1 VDLISTH
8 VNADFDALA
17 SMVAATKL
25 YPRARLL
32 FPGSQERNVREFLRE
47 TRFPL
52 HPERL
57 KGFPLHQV
65 SRLILVDVKRITR
78 IGPLCDIVGR
88 EGLEVH
94 IYDHH
99 PAHPKDIAGS
109 LEVLREVG
117 ATTTILLD
125 LLREQETPFT
135 PQEATLFALGIYE
148 ETGLLTFTNTTE
160 ADLHAA
166 AYCLSRGANLSLV
179 SDFIRRELSA
189 EQVALLNDLIRSA
202 ETYTING
209 IRVVISTASLEKY
222 VGDLAMLTHK
232 LRDMENINVLFTLV
246 RMDNRVHLVARS
258 RLEAVDV
265 GQVADAFGG
274 GGHATAASAAV
285 KDLTLIQVKERL
297 LQLLKER
304 IRPLKQARD
313 IMTAP
318 IKAIPE
324 RFTLRGAAA
333 IMNRFSLAHLP
344 VVRRGEMVGL
354 ITREVVDKGMFHG
367 LADAPVRDYMSGE
380 FPSVAPEAPLS
391 QVQRLM
397 VERNLGFL
405 PVLEGQRLR
414 GAVTRADL
422 LRHTYEDLLKRPTF
436 PTLSDRDLGEA
447 TARHVASLLANRLP
461 PRIQQLLRL
470 AGTVAKELGAK
481 AYAVGG
487 FVRDLLL
494 RHENLDVD
502 LVVEGDGIAFAEALG
517 RRLDAKVTSHRKFG
531 TAVLALPDGFKLDVA
546 TARTEYYEYPAAL
559 PTVEHSSIK
568 MDLYRRD
575 FTINTLAVCLH
586 PDRYGE
592 LLDFF
597 GGQQDLRAKALRV
610 IHNLS
615 FIEDPT
621 RILRAARFEVR
632 FGFRLSRHAEQLIA
646 NAVQMGLLE
655 KLSGARVYTELQLAL
670 QEARPFAILERL
682 QELGVLQA
690 IHPRLALG
698 TGTAQ
703 RFQRAGEV
711 LTWYGLLYQEEQPVP
726 WLVYLLTLLGER
738 RTAEA
743 RAILRRITPPPR
755 VAAALSRDLGRL
767 SALSR
772 QFLQARGFS
781 PSRVY
786 RWLAE
791 DSLEGVLALMARME
805 RAELRKAIGDFLA
818 TTRHTRPM
826 LRGDDLRAL
835 GLRPGPIYRDVLN
848 SLLYARLDGHV
859 QSRDDELRFVRRR
872 FARVLPAVEPDAG
885 IRSVRRGEPG
895 KHGEAPVRV
904 RQGETGGPA
913 PPDRGNSAGDPIDKP
928 GGIR

>member
-1 VDLISTH
+1 MEVISTH
-8 VNADFDALA
+8 IQADFDALA

-25 YPRARLL
+25 YPKARLL
-32 FPGSQERNVREFLRE
+32 FSGSQERNVREFLRE

-52 HPERL
+52 QAERL
-57 KGFPLHQV
+57 KGFPLHEI
-65 SRLILVDVKRITR
+65 SRLVLVDVKRITR
-78 IGPLCDIVGR
+78 IGPLREIVGR
-88 EGLEVH
+88 PDLEVH

-99 PAHPKDIAGS
+99 PAHPKDIIGS
-109 LEVLREVG
+109 VEVLREVG

-125 LLREQETPFT
+125 LLREQEVPLT

-166 AYCLSRGANLSLV
+166 SFCLSRGANLGLV
-179 SDFIRRELSA
+179 SDFIRRELTA

-209 IRVVISTASLEKY
+209 IRVVISTASLDKY

-258 RLEAVDV
+258 RLEAVDA
-265 GQVADAFGG
+265 GRIADAFGG
-274 GGHATAASAAV
+274 GGHTTAASATIKELTLFQV
-285 KDLTLIQVKERL
+285 KDRL

-304 IRPLKQARD
+304 IHPLKQARD

-318 IKAIPE
+318 VKAIPE
-324 RFTLRGAAA
+324 RFTLRGASQ
-333 IMNRFSLAHLP
+333 IMNRFNLAHLP
-344 VVRRGEMVGL
+344 VIRQGEMVGL
-354 ITREVVDKGMFHG
+354 ITREVVDKGIFHG

-380 FPSVAPEAPLS
+380 FPHVSPNTPLP

-405 PVLEGQRLR
+405 PVVEGQRLR
-414 GAVTRADL
+414 GAVTRAEL
-422 LRHTYEDLLKRPTF
+422 LRHAYEHLLKRPTF
-436 PTLSDRDLGEA
+436 PAVSDRELGEP
-447 TARHVASLLANRLP
+447 TARNVASLLANRLP

-470 AGTVAKELGAK
+470 AGEVADGLGAR

-502 LVVEGDGIAFAEALG
+502 LVIEGDGIAFAEALA
-517 RRLDAKVTSHRKFG
+517 RKVGGKVASHRKFS
-531 TAVLALPDGFKLDVA
+531 TAVLSLPDGFKLDVA

-575 FTINTLAVCLH
+575 FTINTLAVCLNGE
-586 PDRYGE
+586 RYGE

-597 GGQQDLRAKALRV
+597 GGQQDLRNKVLRI

-615 FIEDPT
+615 FVEDPT

-646 NAVQMGLLE
+646 NAVQMGLVE
-655 KLSGARVYTELQLAL
+655 KVSGVRLYTELLLIL
-670 QEARPFAILERL
+670 QETRPHAILHRL
-682 QELGVLQA
+682 QDLGVLPA
-690 IHPRLALG
+690 IHPRLVLG
-698 TGTAQ
+698 ATAEQ
-703 RFQRAGEV
+703 RFQRVGEV
-711 LTWYGLLYQEEQPVP
+711 LTWYNLLYQEEQPTP
-726 WLVYLLTLLGER
+726 WIVYLLTLLGER
-738 RTAEA
+738 KMVEA
-743 RAILRRITPPPR
+743 RAILRRISPPPR
-755 VAAALSRDLGRL
+755 IAAILSRDLSRL
-767 SALSR
+767 FQLSR
-772 QFLQARGFS
+772 QLLHARELS
-781 PSRVY
+781 PSQVY
-786 RWLAE
+786 RWLVQA
-791 DSLEGVLALMARME
+791 SLEVALTLMARIE
-805 RAELRKAIGDFLA
+805 RDEVRKAIGDFL
-818 TTRHTRPM
+818 TMSRRVRPM

-835 GLRPGPIYRDVLN
+835 GLQPGPLYRDILN

-859 QSRDDELRFVRRR
+859 QTRDDELRFVRRR
-872 FARVLPAVEPDAG
+872 FARAILSGGAAIWPRPARPGDANSRAAASG
-885 IRSVRRGEPG
+885 RIPRR
-895 KHGEAPVRV
+895 
-904 RQGETGGPA
+904 
-913 PPDRGNSAGDPIDKP
+913 NAGRKGSIT
-928 GGIR
+928 